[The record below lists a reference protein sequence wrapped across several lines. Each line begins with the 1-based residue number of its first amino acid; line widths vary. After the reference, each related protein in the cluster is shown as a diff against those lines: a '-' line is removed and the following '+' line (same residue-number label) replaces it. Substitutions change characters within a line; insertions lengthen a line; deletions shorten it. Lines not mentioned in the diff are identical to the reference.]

1 MSNARLSC
9 ALERLAAR
17 RTFPLHART
26 GACRSLFGPVDH
38 DHVRLEL
45 AAQLDEISERDRGRW
60 NFNFAT
66 HTPLSGRYEWD
77 EVPAASVPPFFR
89 DSAQDGSD
97 PDPALGA
104 EPLHGVG
111 GASVGPVIPAS
122 QEKHGDSAKCPVP
135 QEKTGPEHK
144 GAGEAGLRRR
154 RRRQTPVPVPVPV
167 PFPSMPVSLHK
178 CDFTILQAINTVPF
192 HGRITRNLLLWR
204 DDGIQ
209 F

>member
-122 QEKHGDSAKCPVP
+122 QEKHGDSAKC
-135 QEKTGPEHK
+135 
-144 GAGEAGLRRR
+144 RRR
-154 RRRQTPVPVPVPV
+154 SCASPSPLITELFPRRKRGLSTKEPEKPG
-167 PFPSMPVSLHK
+167 S
-178 CDFTILQAINTVPF
+178 AAAA
-192 HGRITRNLLLWR
+192 
-204 DDGIQ
+204 DGKPRKRSR
-209 F
+209 